1 LGIRTYYN
9 VGRFEENFILKEVPD
24 YKDRIYILSGPKS
37 MVDGFTK
44 ALGDLHVP
52 LTQIKT
58 DYFPGFA

>member
-1 LGIRTYYN
+1 MSDASKKILL
-9 VGRFEENFILKEVPD
+9 LKEVPD
-24 YKDRIYILSGPKS
+24 YKERTYYLSGPKS

-44 ALGDLHVP
+44 ALGDLHVG